1 MKLSPEL
8 ARKLDGGTSGLRH
21 EVSSLRSMATKM
33 FLYMV
38 TSHLIFGDRSGFSTR
53 TIHNPHADSAK
64 L

>member
-38 TSHLIFGDRSGFSTR
+38 TSQLSFSDKSGNAIGTR
-53 TIHNPHADSAK
+53 HSAHAASAK